1 MSTNP
6 PPGYVPPPGGV
17 GSRIEEAVEL
27 IEMELRHAIAYVNDA
42 VVPHVRQ
49 ESISA
54 LRTVSDKLRELAD
67 RFDRSERSAALMD
80 YSVGVRGFPP
90 SLQSRRRWGTQ
101 ISWGIRA
108 GMGWARPCE
117 LVVRLRA

>member
-6 PPGYVPPPGGV
+6 FPPPGGV

-42 VVPHVRQ
+42 VVPQVRK

-54 LRTVSDKLRELAD
+54 LRTVADKLHDLAD
-67 RFDRSERSAALMD
+67 RFDENGS
-80 YSVGVRGFPP
+80 P
-90 SLQSRRRWGTQ
+90 RR
-101 ISWGIRA
+101 
-108 GMGWARPCE
+108 
-117 LVVRLRA
+117 